1 MYRQD
6 LDIPILPIG
15 PQAVLTHVSK
25 RTYNLFTATVFAI
38 GNTGNDLKHW
48 KSTAAA
54 ISPLEATHGI
64 NFPEKADVNDK

>member
-38 GNTGNDLKHW
+38 GNTVNDL
-48 KSTAAA
+48 
-54 ISPLEATHGI
+54 
-64 NFPEKADVNDK
+64 NDN